1 MATTT
6 IRIDVETHA
15 HLIHLSE
22 AAGDSLVD
30 TVRQAADALARQRFA
45 DRVAGEV
52 DALHSDSAA
61 WDDYLGDAEA
71 TAVTDGIG

>member
-6 IRIDVETHA
+6 IRVDVETHA
-15 HLIHLSE
+15 HLIRLSE
-22 AAGDSLVD
+22 EAGDSLVN

-45 DRVAGEV
+45 DRVAGEFDV
-52 DALHSDSAA
+52 LHSDSAA